1 MLRKIPHTVVLRPRI
16 TSDIE
21 PREPEILGRRQGGT
35 EPGRHANCLLTYY
48 EPEMG
53 FMRQPNGK
61 SLDKDGPR
69 PKDTHS
75 TRHSSTPVA

>member
-1 MLRKIPHTVVLRPRI
+1 MRFFHPTVQPSIRYKIGW
-16 TSDIE
+16 
-21 PREPEILGRRQGGT
+21 LGYGLT
-35 EPGRHANCLLTYY
+35 PYLLTYY